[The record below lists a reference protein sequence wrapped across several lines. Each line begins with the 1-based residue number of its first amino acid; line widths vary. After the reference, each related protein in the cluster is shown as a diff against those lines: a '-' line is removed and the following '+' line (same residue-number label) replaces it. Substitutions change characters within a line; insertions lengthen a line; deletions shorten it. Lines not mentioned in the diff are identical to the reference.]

1 MHFAQY
7 YLDCLSQ
14 ASYLIGDETTG
25 RAVLVDP
32 RRDIDEYVRDA
43 EAAGL
48 RIELVVETHIHADF
62 LSGHLELAR
71 ATGATVC
78 FGEAAETGFPI
89 RRLRDGERILLGGDD
104 GDGVT
109 LTVLATPGHTLE
121 SICLVIRE
129 HPADEVP
136 FGVLTGDTLFV
147 GDVGRPDLLSAAGH
161 SPEDMAARLHHSL
174 HTKLLALPDAT
185 RVFPAHGAG
194 SACGRSLS
202 TETSSTIGDQRRL
215 NYALQPMPE
224 ADFVRLVTAG
234 QPATPG
240 YFAHDAAL
248 NRDGHPLLEPGPPVA
263 LTLDEALAARD
274 RQGAALLDCRPLT
287 AYTRAHLAGSFHT
300 SLDTRF
306 AEYTGSVVAPD
317 TPIVL
322 LADPGAEQEARLR
335 LARIGYDHVLGHL
348 PDPTAVL
355 ERCPAL
361 IRRSR
366 RIRSE
371 QLVGE
376 QGWLSDLPS
385 GGGGPVVEES
395 AVEGPVVE
403 EMGGSEVSGEVAGGV
418 ESADRE
424 PGGGEPGRD
433 EPGRDEL
440 GGREPGGREPGRD
453 ELDGREPCGGEP
465 GGGEPGRGEPV
476 GRGAAGRGAG
486 GSWPGGV
493 QLIDVRNPAEYEAG
507 ALPGARN
514 IPLAG
519 LRHRIG
525 ELDPDRPVVLYCRS
539 GNRSVI
545 AAALLEAHGFGDVC
559 DVVGGYEAV
568 AADAA

>member
-14 ASYLIGDETTG
+14 ASYLIGDKTTG

-32 RRDIDEYVRDA
+32 RRDIDDYLHDA

-48 RIELVVETHIHADF
+48 RIELVIETHIHADF

-71 ATGATVC
+71 ATGATIA
-78 FGEAAETGFPI
+78 FGEAAETGFPV
-89 RRLRDGERILLGGDD
+89 RRLRDGERISLGGDD
-104 GDGVT
+104 GQGVS

-121 SICLVIRE
+121 SICVVLRE
-129 HPADEVP
+129 HPDDDVP

-161 SPEDMAARLHHSL
+161 TPQDMAARLHRSL
-174 HTKLLALPDAT
+174 HTKLLTLPDAT

-202 TETSSTIGDQRRL
+202 SETSSTIGDQRRF
-215 NYALQPMPE
+215 NYALQPMPVD
-224 ADFVRLVTAG
+224 DFIRLVTAG

-248 NRDGHPLLEPGPPVA
+248 NRDGHPLLEPGPPPA

-274 RQGAALLDCRPLT
+274 RQGAVLLDCRPLA
-287 AYTRAHLAGSFHT
+287 AYTRAHLTGSLHT

-306 AEYTGSVVAPD
+306 AEYAGSVVTPG

-322 LADPGAEQEARLR
+322 LADPGTEQEARLR

-348 PDPTAVL
+348 PDPAAVL
-355 ERCPAL
+355 D
-361 IRRSR
+361 RRPELSSSSR
-366 RIRSE
+366 RIRYE
-371 QLVGE
+371 
-376 QGWLSDLPS
+376 
-385 GGGGPVVEES
+385 
-395 AVEGPVVE
+395 
-403 EMGGSEVSGEVAGGV
+403 
-418 ESADRE
+418 
-424 PGGGEPGRD
+424 
-433 EPGRDEL
+433 EL
-440 GGREPGGREPGRD
+440 GLGEARLAGVAEAEGGRTGGAESGDAIPTGSLPTDSGPTDSGPTDSGPTDSGPTDSGPTDSVPGD
-453 ELDGREPCGGEP
+453 I
-465 GGGEPGRGEPV
+465 
-476 GRGAAGRGAG
+476 
-486 GSWPGGV
+486 

-514 IPLAG
+514 LPLAG
-519 LRHRIG
+519 LAHRIA
-525 ELDPDRPVVLYCRS
+525 ELDPSRRVVLYCRS

-545 AAALLEAHGFGDVC
+545 AAALLEARGFAEVC
-559 DVVGGYEAV
+559 DVIGGYEAV
-568 AADAA
+568 GAGTQ

>member
-32 RRDIDEYVRDA
+32 RRDTDEYVRDA
-43 EAAGL
+43 KAAGL

-89 RRLRDGERILLGGDD
+89 RRLRDGERIQLGGED

-121 SICLVIRE
+121 SICLVIHE
-129 HPADEVP
+129 HPDDEVP

-224 ADFVRLVTAG
+224 ADFVRLITAG

-248 NRDGHPLLEPGPPVA
+248 NRDGHPLLEPGPPAA

-306 AEYTGSVVAPD
+306 AEYTGSVLAPG

-348 PDPTAVL
+348 PDPAAVL

-366 RIRSE
+366 RIRYE
-371 QLVGE
+371 ELVGE
-376 QGWLSDLPS
+376 QGWVSGGGS
-385 GGGGPVVEES
+385 GGGGPVEEEP
-395 AVEGPVVE
+395 AGE
-403 EMGGSEVSGEVAGGV
+403 EVSGEVLGGV
-418 ESADRE
+418 EVADRE
-424 PGGGEPGRD
+424 PGGGEA
-433 EPGRDEL
+433 
-440 GGREPGGREPGRD
+440 
-453 ELDGREPCGGEP
+453 CGGEP
-465 GGGEPGRGEPV
+465 GGDEPGRGEPV

-486 GSWPGGV
+486 GSWSTAV

-568 AADAA
+568 ATDAA

>member
-32 RRDIDEYVRDA
+32 RRDIDDYLHDA

-48 RIELVVETHIHADF
+48 RIELVIETHIHADF

-71 ATGATVC
+71 ATDAAIA

-89 RRLRDGERILLGGDD
+89 RRLRDGERISLGADD
-104 GDGVT
+104 TEGVT
-109 LTVLATPGHTLE
+109 LTALATPGHTLE

-129 HPADEVP
+129 HPDDEVP

-161 SPEDMAARLHHSL
+161 SPHDMAVRLYRSL
-174 HTKLLALPDAT
+174 HTKLLTLPDAT

-202 TETSSTIGDQRRL
+202 AETSSTIGDQRRL

-224 ADFVRLVTAG
+224 ADFVRLITAG

-248 NRDGHPLLEPGPPVA
+248 NRDGHPLLDPGPPAA
-263 LTLDEALAARD
+263 LSLDEALAARD
-274 RQGAALLDCRPLT
+274 RQGAVLLDCRPSA
-287 AYTRAHLAGSFHT
+287 AYTRAHLAGSLHT

-306 AEYTGSVVAPD
+306 AEYAGSVVAPG
-317 TPIVL
+317 TPVVL
-322 LADPGAEQEARLR
+322 IADPGTEQEARLR
-335 LARIGYDHVLGHL
+335 LARIGYDRVLGHL
-348 PDPTAVL
+348 SDPAAVL
-355 ERCPAL
+355 ERTPGL
-361 IRRSR
+361 TRRSR
-366 RIRSE
+366 RIRHDELALERPQS
-371 QLVGE
+371 QPAGAATADAPAADGPAADAPATGASVVGA
-376 QGWLSDLPS
+376 
-385 GGGGPVVEES
+385 PVVG
-395 AVEGPVVE
+395 AP
-403 EMGGSEVSGEVAGGV
+403 A
-418 ESADRE
+418 ADA
-424 PGGGEPGRD
+424 PAT
-433 EPGRDEL
+433 
-440 GGREPGGREPGRD
+440 
-453 ELDGREPCGGEP
+453 
-465 GGGEPGRGEPV
+465 
-476 GRGAAGRGAG
+476 GA
-486 GSWPGGV
+486 

-519 LRHRIG
+519 LAQRLT
-525 ELDPDRPVVLYCRS
+525 ELDPARPVVLYCRS
-539 GNRSVI
+539 GGRSVI
-545 AAALLEAHGFGDVC
+545 AAALLEARGFGEVC

-568 AADAA
+568 AAAVG

>member
-14 ASYLIGDETTG
+14 ASYLIGDKTTG

-32 RRDIDEYVRDA
+32 RRDIDDYLHDA

-48 RIELVVETHIHADF
+48 RIELVIETHIHADF

-71 ATGATVC
+71 ATGATIA

-89 RRLRDGERILLGGDD
+89 RRLRDGERLSLGADD
-104 GDGVT
+104 GQGVT

-121 SICLVIRE
+121 SICLVLHE
-129 HPADEVP
+129 HPDDDVP

-161 SPEDMAARLHHSL
+161 TPQDMAARLHRSL
-174 HTKLLALPDAT
+174 HTKLLILPDAT

-202 TETSSTIGDQRRL
+202 SETSSTIGDQRRY
-215 NYALQPMPE
+215 NYALQPMPVD
-224 ADFVRLVTAG
+224 DFIRLVTAG

-248 NRDGHPLLEPGPPVA
+248 NRDGHPLLEPGPPPA

-274 RQGAALLDCRPLT
+274 RQGAVLLDCRPLA
-287 AYTRAHLAGSFHT
+287 AYTRAHLTGSLHT

-306 AEYTGSVVAPD
+306 AEYAGSVVTPG

-322 LADPGAEQEARLR
+322 LADPGTEQEARLR

-355 ERCPAL
+355 ARTPAL
-361 IRRSR
+361 SSSSR
-366 RIRSE
+366 RIRHE
-371 QLVGE
+371 EL
-376 QGWLSDLPS
+376 DLREPRLAGAAEAEGDRTDGPESTAAQSGDAVPMHAVPS
-385 GGGGPVVEES
+385 GSQP
-395 AVEGPVVE
+395 ANAQPT
-403 EMGGSEVSGEVAGGV
+403 AI
-418 ESADRE
+418 
-424 PGGGEPGRD
+424 
-433 EPGRDEL
+433 
-440 GGREPGGREPGRD
+440 
-453 ELDGREPCGGEP
+453 
-465 GGGEPGRGEPV
+465 
-476 GRGAAGRGAG
+476 
-486 GSWPGGV
+486 
-493 QLIDVRNPAEYEAG
+493 QLIDVRNPSEYEAG

-514 IPLAG
+514 LPLAG
-519 LRHRIG
+519 LSHRIT
-525 ELDPDRPVVLYCRS
+525 ELDPSRPVVLYCRS

-545 AAALLEAHGFGDVC
+545 AAALLEAHGFAEVC
-559 DVVGGYEAV
+559 DVIGGYEAV
-568 AADAA
+568 GAGAQ

>member
-32 RRDIDEYVRDA
+32 RRDTDAYVRDA

-89 RRLRDGERILLGGDD
+89 RRLRDGERILLGEDD

-129 HPADEVP
+129 HPDDEVP

-161 SPEDMAARLHHSL
+161 SPQDMAARLHHSL

-248 NRDGHPLLEPGPPVA
+248 NRDGHPLLEPGPPAA

-306 AEYTGSVVAPD
+306 AEYTGSVLAPG
-317 TPIVL
+317 TPIIL

-335 LARIGYDHVLGHL
+335 LARIGYDYVLGHL
-348 PDPTAVL
+348 PDPAAVL

-361 IRRSR
+361 IRHSH
-366 RIRSE
+366 RIRYE
-371 QLVGE
+371 ELVGE
-376 QGWLSDLPS
+376 QGWVSGEPS
-385 GGGGPVVEES
+385 GGGALGGGGPVEEKP
-395 AVEGPVVE
+395 AGE
-403 EMGGSEVSGEVAGGV
+403 EAGGEELGGSEVSGEVLGGV
-418 ESADRE
+418 ELADC
-424 PGGGEPGRD
+424 
-433 EPGRDEL
+433 
-440 GGREPGGREPGRD
+440 EPGGREA
-453 ELDGREPCGGEP
+453 CGGEADCD
-465 GGGEPGRGEPV
+465 EPGRGEPV

-486 GSWPGGV
+486 GSWPAGV

-519 LRHRIG
+519 LRHRLG

-568 AADAA
+568 AAAAA

>member
-14 ASYLIGDETTG
+14 ASYLIGDKTTG

-32 RRDIDEYVRDA
+32 RRDIDDYLHDA

-48 RIELVVETHIHADF
+48 RIELVIETHIHADF

-71 ATGATVC
+71 ATGATIA
-78 FGEAAETGFPI
+78 FGEAAETGFPV
-89 RRLRDGERILLGGDD
+89 RRLRDGERISLGADD
-104 GDGVT
+104 GQGVT

-121 SICLVIRE
+121 SICLVLCE
-129 HPADEVP
+129 HPDDDVP

-161 SPEDMAARLHHSL
+161 TPQDMAARLHRSL
-174 HTKLLALPDAT
+174 HTKLLTLPDAT

-202 TETSSTIGDQRRL
+202 SETSSTIGDQRRF
-215 NYALQPMPE
+215 NYALQPMPVD
-224 ADFVRLVTAG
+224 DFIRLVTAG

-248 NRDGHPLLEPGPPVA
+248 NRDGHPLLEPGPPPA

-274 RQGAALLDCRPLT
+274 RQGAVLLDCRPLA
-287 AYTRAHLAGSFHT
+287 AYTRAHLTGSLHT

-306 AEYTGSVVAPD
+306 AEYAGSVVTPG

-322 LADPGAEQEARLR
+322 LADPGTEQEARLR

-355 ERCPAL
+355 DRMPEL
-361 IRRSR
+361 SSSSR
-366 RIRSE
+366 RVRHE
-371 QLVGE
+371 
-376 QGWLSDLPS
+376 
-385 GGGGPVVEES
+385 
-395 AVEGPVVE
+395 
-403 EMGGSEVSGEVAGGV
+403 
-418 ESADRE
+418 
-424 PGGGEPGRD
+424 
-433 EPGRDEL
+433 EL
-440 GGREPGGREPGRD
+440 GLGVARLAGAAEAEGGRT
-453 ELDGREPCGGEP
+453 GGA
-465 GGGEPGRGEPV
+465 V
-476 GRGAAGRGAG
+476 QTDVTSAAASTPTDSIPSDSAPKGSLPTDSVATDSVATDSGPAG
-486 GSWPGGV
+486 I

-514 IPLAG
+514 LPLAG
-519 LRHRIG
+519 LAHRIA
-525 ELDPDRPVVLYCRS
+525 ELDPSRPVVLYCRS

-545 AAALLEAHGFGDVC
+545 AAALLEAHGFAEVC
-559 DVVGGYEAV
+559 DVIGGYEAV
-568 AADAA
+568 GTGTR

>member
-14 ASYLIGDETTG
+14 ASYLIGDKTTG

-32 RRDIDEYVRDA
+32 RRDIDDYLHDA

-71 ATGATVC
+71 ATGAAIA
-78 FGEAAETGFPI
+78 FGEAAETGFPV
-89 RRLRDGERILLGGDD
+89 RRLRDGERLSLGPDD
-104 GDGVT
+104 GEGVT

-129 HPADEVP
+129 HPDDEVP

-161 SPEDMAARLHHSL
+161 SAPDMAARLHRSL
-174 HTKLLALPDAT
+174 HTKLLTLPDAT

-202 TETSSTIGDQRRL
+202 SETSSTIGDQRRF

-234 QPATPG
+234 QPTAPG

-248 NRDGHPLLEPGPPVA
+248 NRDGHPLLEPGPPAA
-263 LTLDEALAARD
+263 LTLDEALEARD
-274 RQGAALLDCRPLT
+274 RQGAVLLDCRPLA
-287 AYTRAHLAGSFHT
+287 AYTRAHLVGSLHT

-306 AEYTGSVVAPD
+306 AEYAGTVVAPG

-322 LADPGAEQEARLR
+322 LADPGTEQEARLR

-348 PDPTAVL
+348 PDPSAVL
-355 ERCPAL
+355 DRTPAL
-361 IRRSR
+361 TRSSH
-366 RIRSE
+366 RIRHDE
-371 QLVGE
+371 LDAGPTGAGLTGAGPVGVGGAGAGADATGAE
-376 QGWLSDLPS
+376 MA
-385 GGGGPVVEES
+385 GGGP
-395 AVEGPVVE
+395 
-403 EMGGSEVSGEVAGGV
+403 
-418 ESADRE
+418 
-424 PGGGEPGRD
+424 
-433 EPGRDEL
+433 
-440 GGREPGGREPGRD
+440 
-453 ELDGREPCGGEP
+453 
-465 GGGEPGRGEPV
+465 
-476 GRGAAGRGAG
+476 AAPAHR
-486 GSWPGGV
+486 SPI

-519 LRHRIG
+519 LPHRID
-525 ELDPDRPVVLYCRS
+525 ELDPSRPVVLYCRS

-545 AAALLEAHGFGDVC
+545 AAALLEARGFGDVC
-559 DVVGGYEAV
+559 DVVGGYEAAGAGV
-568 AADAA
+568 G

>member
-14 ASYLIGDETTG
+14 ASYLIGDENTG

-32 RRDIDEYVRDA
+32 RRDTDEYVRDA
-43 EAAGL
+43 EVAGL
-48 RIELVVETHIHADF
+48 RIELVIETHIHADF

-78 FGEAAETGFPI
+78 FGADAETGFPI
-89 RRLRDGERILLGGDD
+89 RRLHDGERLSLGGDD
-104 GDGVT
+104 GEGVT

-121 SICLVIRE
+121 SICLVLHE
-129 HPADEVP
+129 HPDDEVP

-161 SPEDMAARLHHSL
+161 TPQDMAARLHHSL
-174 HTKLLALPDAT
+174 HTKLLTLPDAT

-224 ADFVRLVTAG
+224 TDFIRLVTAG

-248 NRDGHPLLEPGPPVA
+248 NRDGHPLLEPGPPPA
-263 LTLDEALAARD
+263 LTLDEALTARD
-274 RQGAALLDCRPLT
+274 RQGAALLDCRPLA

-300 SLDTRF
+300 GLDTRF
-306 AEYTGSVVAPD
+306 AEYSGSVVAPG

-348 PDPTAVL
+348 PDPAAVL
-355 ERCPAL
+355 ERHPAL
-361 IRRSR
+361 TRRSH
-366 RIRSE
+366 RIRHE
-371 QLVGE
+371 DLAGE
-376 QGWLSDLPS
+376 RGPWSAGLPVDGTTDGGASGEAS
-385 GGGGPVVEES
+385 GGEAP
-395 AVEGPVVE
+395 
-403 EMGGSEVSGEVAGGV
+403 GGV
-418 ESADRE
+418 APGGESSADRPAT
-424 PGGGEPGRD
+424 PGVRTD
-433 EPGRDEL
+433 R
-440 GGREPGGREPGRD
+440 
-453 ELDGREPCGGEP
+453 
-465 GGGEPGRGEPV
+465 
-476 GRGAAGRGAG
+476 
-486 GSWPGGV
+486 V

-519 LRHRIG
+519 LRHHLT

-559 DVVGGYEAV
+559 DVVGGYDAV
-568 AADAA
+568 VTGAEVG

>member
-32 RRDIDEYVRDA
+32 RRDTDEYVRDA

-89 RRLRDGERILLGGDD
+89 RRLRDGERIMLGGDD

-129 HPADEVP
+129 HPDDEVP

-248 NRDGHPLLEPGPPVA
+248 NRDGHPLLEPGPPAA

-306 AEYTGSVVAPD
+306 AEYTGSVLAPG

-348 PDPTAVL
+348 PDPAAVL

-366 RIRSE
+366 RIRYE
-371 QLVGE
+371 ELVGE
-376 QGWLSDLPS
+376 QGWVS
-385 GGGGPVVEES
+385 GGGSGGGAPGGGGSVEEKP
-395 AVEGPVVE
+395 AGE
-403 EMGGSEVSGEVAGGV
+403 EVGAEEVSGSEASGEVLGGV
-418 ESADRE
+418 EVADRE
-424 PGGGEPGRD
+424 PGGREA
-433 EPGRDEL
+433 
-440 GGREPGGREPGRD
+440 GGREA
-453 ELDGREPCGGEP
+453 C
-465 GGGEPGRGEPV
+465 GGEPGRGEPV
-476 GRGAAGRGAG
+476 GRGAAGRGVG
-486 GSWPGGV
+486 GAWSTAV

-559 DVVGGYEAV
+559 DVLGGYEAV
-568 AADAA
+568 ATDAA

>member
-32 RRDIDEYVRDA
+32 RRDTDEYVRDA

-89 RRLRDGERILLGGDD
+89 RRLRDGERIQLGGEDGD

-129 HPADEVP
+129 HPDDEVP

-202 TETSSTIGDQRRL
+202 TETSSTIGDQRRH

-248 NRDGHPLLEPGPPVA
+248 NRDGHPLLEPGPPAA

-274 RQGAALLDCRPLT
+274 RQGAALLDCRPLS

-306 AEYTGSVVAPD
+306 AEYTGSVLVPG

-348 PDPTAVL
+348 PDLAAVL

-361 IRRSR
+361 IRRSH
-366 RIRSE
+366 RIRYE
-371 QLVGE
+371 ELVGE
-376 QGWLSDLPS
+376 QGWVSGGAS
-385 GGGGPVVEES
+385 GGGGAMQGTSDGES
-395 AVEGPVVE
+395 L
-403 EMGGSEVSGEVAGGV
+403 GSKVSGDVLGGV
-418 ESADRE
+418 ELADRE
-424 PGGGEPGRD
+424 PGG
-433 EPGRDEL
+433 
-440 GGREPGGREPGRD
+440 REAR
-453 ELDGREPCGGEP
+453 GGEP
-465 GGGEPGRGEPV
+465 DCGEPDRGEPV
-476 GRGAAGRGAG
+476 GGGAVGRGAG
-486 GSWPGGV
+486 GSWPAGV

-519 LRHRIG
+519 LRHRLG

-559 DVVGGYEAV
+559 DVLGGYEAV

>member
-14 ASYLIGDETTG
+14 ASYLIGDKTTG

-32 RRDIDEYVRDA
+32 RRDIDDYLHDA

-48 RIELVVETHIHADF
+48 RIELVIETHIHADF

-71 ATGATVC
+71 ATGATIA
-78 FGEAAETGFPI
+78 FGEAAETGFPV
-89 RRLRDGERILLGGDD
+89 RRLRDGERVSLGADD
-104 GDGVT
+104 GQGVT

-121 SICLVIRE
+121 SICLVLRE
-129 HPADEVP
+129 HPDDDVP

-161 SPEDMAARLHHSL
+161 TPQDMAARLHRSL
-174 HTKLLALPDAT
+174 HTKLLTLPDAT

-202 TETSSTIGDQRRL
+202 SESSSTIGDQRRF
-215 NYALQPMPE
+215 NYALQPMPVD
-224 ADFVRLVTAG
+224 DFIRLVTAG

-248 NRDGHPLLEPGPPVA
+248 NRDGHPLLEPGPPPA

-274 RQGAALLDCRPLT
+274 RQGAVLLDCRPLA
-287 AYTRAHLAGSFHT
+287 AYTRAHLTGSLHT

-306 AEYTGSVVAPD
+306 AEYAGSVVTPG

-322 LADPGAEQEARLR
+322 LADPGTEQEARLR

-348 PDPTAVL
+348 PDPAAVL
-355 ERCPAL
+355 DRMPEL
-361 IRRSR
+361 SSSSR
-366 RIRSE
+366 RVRHE
-371 QLVGE
+371 
-376 QGWLSDLPS
+376 
-385 GGGGPVVEES
+385 
-395 AVEGPVVE
+395 
-403 EMGGSEVSGEVAGGV
+403 
-418 ESADRE
+418 
-424 PGGGEPGRD
+424 
-433 EPGRDEL
+433 EL
-440 GGREPGGREPGRD
+440 GLGEARLAGVAEAEGGRT
-453 ELDGREPCGGEP
+453 GGAESGDALP
-465 GGGEPGRGEPV
+465 T
-476 GRGAAGRGAG
+476 
-486 GSWPGGV
+486 GSLPTDSLPTDSGPADI

-514 IPLAG
+514 LPLAG
-519 LRHRIG
+519 LAHRIA
-525 ELDPDRPVVLYCRS
+525 ELDPSRPVVLYCRS

-545 AAALLEAHGFGDVC
+545 AAALLEAHGFAEVC
-559 DVVGGYEAV
+559 DVIGGYDAV
-568 AADAA
+568 GAGTQ

>member
-14 ASYLIGDETTG
+14 ASYLIGDKTTG

-32 RRDIDEYVRDA
+32 RRDIDDYLHDA

-48 RIELVVETHIHADF
+48 RIELVIETHIHADF

-71 ATGATVC
+71 ATGATIA
-78 FGEAAETGFPI
+78 FGEAAETGFPV
-89 RRLRDGERILLGGDD
+89 RRLRDGERISLGGDD
-104 GDGVT
+104 GQGVT

-121 SICLVIRE
+121 SICVVLRE
-129 HPADEVP
+129 HPDDDVP

-161 SPEDMAARLHHSL
+161 TPQDMAARLHRSL
-174 HTKLLALPDAT
+174 HTKLLTLPDAT

-202 TETSSTIGDQRRL
+202 SETSSTIGDQRRF
-215 NYALQPMPE
+215 NYALQPMPVD
-224 ADFVRLVTAG
+224 DFIRLVTAG

-248 NRDGHPLLEPGPPVA
+248 NRDGHPLLEPGPPPA

-274 RQGAALLDCRPLT
+274 RQGAVLLDCRPLA
-287 AYTRAHLAGSFHT
+287 AYTRAHLTGSLHT

-306 AEYTGSVVAPD
+306 AEYAGSVVTPG

-322 LADPGAEQEARLR
+322 LADPGTEQEARLR

-348 PDPTAVL
+348 PDPAAVL
-355 ERCPAL
+355 DRMPEL
-361 IRRSR
+361 SSSSR
-366 RIRSE
+366 RIRYEELGVREAPLAGVAKAEGGRTDGAES
-371 QLVGE
+371 GDAIPT
-376 QGWLSDLPS
+376 GSLPTDS
-385 GGGGPVVEES
+385 GPADSVPTDS
-395 AVEGPVVE
+395 
-403 EMGGSEVSGEVAGGV
+403 
-418 ESADRE
+418 ESADSV
-424 PGGGEPGRD
+424 PTNS
-433 EPGRDEL
+433 
-440 GGREPGGREPGRD
+440 
-453 ELDGREPCGGEP
+453 
-465 GGGEPGRGEPV
+465 
-476 GRGAAGRGAG
+476 
-486 GSWPGGV
+486 GSADFAPADI

-514 IPLAG
+514 LPLAG
-519 LRHRIG
+519 LAHRIA
-525 ELDPDRPVVLYCRS
+525 ELDPSRRVVLYCRS

-545 AAALLEAHGFGDVC
+545 AAALLEARGFAEVC
-559 DVVGGYEAV
+559 DVIGGYEAV
-568 AADAA
+568 GAGTQ

>member
-14 ASYLIGDETTG
+14 ASYLIGDKTTG

-32 RRDIDEYVRDA
+32 RRDIDDYLHDA

-48 RIELVVETHIHADF
+48 RIELVIETHIHADF

-71 ATGATVC
+71 ATGATIA
-78 FGEAAETGFPI
+78 FGEAAETGFPV
-89 RRLRDGERILLGGDD
+89 RRLRDGERISLGADD
-104 GDGVT
+104 GQGVT

-121 SICLVIRE
+121 SICLVLRE
-129 HPADEVP
+129 HPDDDVP

-161 SPEDMAARLHHSL
+161 TPQDMAARLHRSL
-174 HTKLLALPDAT
+174 HTKLLTLPDAT

-202 TETSSTIGDQRRL
+202 SETSSTIGDQRRY
-215 NYALQPMPE
+215 NYALQPMPVD
-224 ADFVRLVTAG
+224 DFIRLVTAG

-248 NRDGHPLLEPGPPVA
+248 NRDGHPLLEPGPPPA

-274 RQGAALLDCRPLT
+274 RQGAVLLDCRPLA
-287 AYTRAHLAGSFHT
+287 AYTRAHLTGSLHT

-306 AEYTGSVVAPD
+306 AEYAGSVVTPG

-322 LADPGAEQEARLR
+322 LADPGTEQEARLR

-348 PDPTAVL
+348 PDPAAVL
-355 ERCPAL
+355 DRMPEL
-361 IRRSR
+361 SSSSR
-366 RIRSE
+366 RIRHE
-371 QLVGE
+371 
-376 QGWLSDLPS
+376 
-385 GGGGPVVEES
+385 
-395 AVEGPVVE
+395 
-403 EMGGSEVSGEVAGGV
+403 
-418 ESADRE
+418 
-424 PGGGEPGRD
+424 
-433 EPGRDEL
+433 EL
-440 GGREPGGREPGRD
+440 GLGEARLAGVAEAEGGRT
-453 ELDGREPCGGEP
+453 GGAESGDALP
-465 GGGEPGRGEPV
+465 T
-476 GRGAAGRGAG
+476 
-486 GSWPGGV
+486 GSLPTDSGPADI

-514 IPLAG
+514 LPLAG
-519 LRHRIG
+519 LAHRIG
-525 ELDPDRPVVLYCRS
+525 ELDPSRPVVLYCRS

-545 AAALLEAHGFGDVC
+545 AAALLEAHGFAEVC
-559 DVVGGYEAV
+559 DVIGGYDAV
-568 AADAA
+568 GTGTQ

>member
-14 ASYLIGDETTG
+14 ASYLIGDKTTG

-32 RRDIDEYVRDA
+32 RRDIDDYLHDA

-48 RIELVVETHIHADF
+48 RIELVIETHIHADF

-71 ATGATVC
+71 ATGATIA
-78 FGEAAETGFPI
+78 FGEAAETGFPV
-89 RRLRDGERILLGGDD
+89 RRLRDGERISLGADD
-104 GDGVT
+104 GQGVT

-121 SICLVIRE
+121 SICLVLRE
-129 HPADEVP
+129 HPDDDVP

-161 SPEDMAARLHHSL
+161 TPQDMAARLHRSL
-174 HTKLLALPDAT
+174 HTKLLTLPDAT

-202 TETSSTIGDQRRL
+202 SETSSTIGDQRRY
-215 NYALQPMPE
+215 NYALQPMPVD
-224 ADFVRLVTAG
+224 DFIRLVTAG

-248 NRDGHPLLEPGPPVA
+248 NRDGHPLLEPGPPPA

-274 RQGAALLDCRPLT
+274 RQGAVLLDCRPLA
-287 AYTRAHLAGSFHT
+287 AYTRAHLTGSLHT

-306 AEYTGSVVAPD
+306 AEYAGSVVTPG

-322 LADPGAEQEARLR
+322 LADPGTEQEARLR

-355 ERCPAL
+355 DRMPEL
-361 IRRSR
+361 SSSSR
-366 RIRSE
+366 RIRHE
-371 QLVGE
+371 ELGLGE
-376 QGWLSDLPS
+376 ARLAGVAEAEGGRMGGVAQTDVTSADPTPS
-385 GGGGPVVEES
+385 GSIPK
-395 AVEGPVVE
+395 
-403 EMGGSEVSGEVAGGV
+403 GSLPTGSVATDSV
-418 ESADRE
+418 TTDI
-424 PGGGEPGRD
+424 
-433 EPGRDEL
+433 
-440 GGREPGGREPGRD
+440 
-453 ELDGREPCGGEP
+453 
-465 GGGEPGRGEPV
+465 
-476 GRGAAGRGAG
+476 
-486 GSWPGGV
+486 

-514 IPLAG
+514 LPLAG
-519 LRHRIG
+519 LAHRIA
-525 ELDPDRPVVLYCRS
+525 ELDPSRPVVLYCRS

-545 AAALLEAHGFGDVC
+545 AAALLEARGFAEVC
-559 DVVGGYEAV
+559 DVIGGYDVVGAGTQ
-568 AADAA
+568 

>member
-32 RRDIDEYVRDA
+32 RRDTDEYVRDA

-78 FGEAAETGFPI
+78 FGAAAETGFPI
-89 RRLRDGERILLGGDD
+89 RRLSDGERLSLGGDD
-104 GDGVT
+104 GGGVT

-121 SICLVIRE
+121 SICLVIHE
-129 HPADEVP
+129 HPDDEVP

-161 SPEDMAARLHHSL
+161 SPHDMAARLHHSL
-174 HTKLLALPDAT
+174 HTKLLTLPDAT

-224 ADFVRLVTAG
+224 ADFIRLVTAG

-248 NRDGHPLLEPGPPVA
+248 NRDGHPLLEPGPPPA

-274 RQGAALLDCRPLT
+274 RQGAALLDCRPLA

-306 AEYTGSVVAPD
+306 AEYSGSVVAPG

-348 PDPTAVL
+348 PDPAAVL

-361 IRRSR
+361 TRRSQ
-366 RIRSE
+366 RIRHE
-371 QLVGE
+371 DLAGE
-376 QGWLSDLPS
+376 EGPCSWS
-385 GGGGPVVEES
+385 GGL
-395 AVEGPVVE
+395 
-403 EMGGSEVSGEVAGGV
+403 
-418 ESADRE
+418 SADGKTGGGTDGVAPDGGASGDEASRRAAS
-424 PGGGEPGRD
+424 GGGEPAER
-433 EPGRDEL
+433 PATA
-440 GGREPGGREPGRD
+440 
-453 ELDGREPCGGEP
+453 
-465 GGGEPGRGEPV
+465 
-476 GRGAAGRGAG
+476 GARAD
-486 GSWPGGV
+486 GV

-519 LRHRIG
+519 LRHHIA

-559 DVVGGYEAV
+559 DVVGGYDAV
-568 AADAA
+568 AAGGGEIAG

>member
-14 ASYLIGDETTG
+14 ASYLIGDEATG

-32 RRDIDEYVRDA
+32 RRDIDDYLHDA
-43 EAAGL
+43 EVAGL
-48 RIELVVETHIHADF
+48 CIELVIETHIHADF

-71 ATGATVC
+71 ATGAAIA

-89 RRLRDGERILLGGDD
+89 RRLRDGERISLGADD
-104 GDGVT
+104 AGVT

-121 SICLVIRE
+121 SICLVLRE
-129 HPADEVP
+129 HPDDQVP

-161 SPEDMAARLHHSL
+161 SPRDMAIRLHRSL
-174 HTKLLALPDAT
+174 HTKLMALPDAT

-224 ADFVRLVTAG
+224 ADFVRLITAG
-234 QPATPG
+234 QPTTPG

-248 NRDGHPLLEPGPPVA
+248 NRDGHPLLEPGPPAA

-274 RQGAALLDCRPLT
+274 RQGAVLLDCRPPA
-287 AYTRAHLAGSFHT
+287 AYTRAHLAGSLHT

-306 AEYTGSVVAPD
+306 AEYAGSVVTPG

-322 LADPGAEQEARLR
+322 LADPGTEQEARLR
-335 LARIGYDHVLGHL
+335 LARIGYDRVLGHL
-348 PDPTAVL
+348 PDPAAVL
-355 ERCPAL
+355 DGTPTLA
-361 IRRSR
+361 RRSHR
-366 RIRSE
+366 VRHE
-371 QLVGE
+371 ELPQMQPE
-376 QGWLSDLPS
+376 LSDADAADDPLLAASLVDASSASSADGPS
-385 GGGGPVVEES
+385 LDAQS
-395 AVEGPVVE
+395 AVGQP
-403 EMGGSEVSGEVAGGV
+403 AGGQ
-418 ESADRE
+418 S
-424 PGGGEPGRD
+424 
-433 EPGRDEL
+433 
-440 GGREPGGREPGRD
+440 
-453 ELDGREPCGGEP
+453 
-465 GGGEPGRGEPV
+465 
-476 GRGAAGRGAG
+476 AG
-486 GSWPGGV
+486 GHPAGV
-493 QLIDVRNPAEYEAG
+493 ASAGAHSSGTRSAAAAHSSGIQLIDVRNPAEYEAG

-514 IPLAG
+514 IPLAA
-519 LRHRIG
+519 LPQRIN
-525 ELDPDRPVVLYCRS
+525 ELDPARPVVLYCRS

-545 AAALLEAHGFGDVC
+545 AAALLEARGFGDVC

-568 AADAA
+568 AADVG

>member
-32 RRDIDEYVRDA
+32 RRDIDDYLHDA

-48 RIELVVETHIHADF
+48 RIELVIETHVHADF
-62 LSGHLELAR
+62 LSGHLEIAR
-71 ATGATVC
+71 ATGATVA

-89 RRLRDGERILLGGDD
+89 RRLRDGERLSLGAD
-104 GDGVT
+104 GGEGVT

-121 SICLVIRE
+121 SICLVLHE
-129 HPADEVP
+129 HPEDDVP

-161 SPEDMAARLHHSL
+161 TPQDMAARLYRSL
-174 HTKLLALPDAT
+174 HTKLLTLPDAT

-194 SACGRSLS
+194 SACGRNLS
-202 TETSSTIGDQRRL
+202 SETSSTIGDQRRL

-224 ADFVRLVTAG
+224 ADFVRLITAG

-248 NRDGHPLLEPGPPVA
+248 NRDGHPLLEPGPPPA
-263 LTLDEALAARD
+263 LTLDEALTARD
-274 RQGAALLDCRPLT
+274 QGAALLDCRPL
-287 AYTRAHLAGSFHT
+287 ADYTRAHLAGSLHT

-306 AEYTGSVVAPD
+306 AEYAGSVVAPG

-322 LADPGAEQEARLR
+322 LATPGTEQEARLR

-348 PDPTAVL
+348 PDPAAVL
-355 ERCPAL
+355 DRTPELSRS
-361 IRRSR
+361 SR
-366 RIRSE
+366 RIHHEELAAHGTGVAQGEPTAEGSAGGDQSAGRSGAPAADAE
-371 QLVGE
+371 SV
-376 QGWLSDLPS
+376 DARPS
-385 GGGGPVVEES
+385 GVEP
-395 AVEGPVVE
+395 AD
-403 EMGGSEVSGEVAGGV
+403 A
-418 ESADRE
+418 ESADARPSGVE
-424 PGGGEPGRD
+424 PADAESVDAEAVGA
-433 EPGRDEL
+433 
-440 GGREPGGREPGRD
+440 
-453 ELDGREPCGGEP
+453 
-465 GGGEPGRGEPV
+465 EPV
-476 GRGAAGRGAG
+476 
-486 GSWPGGV
+486 GV

-514 IPLAG
+514 VPLAG
-519 LRHRIG
+519 LSDRLT
-525 ELDPDRPVVLYCRS
+525 ELDPARPVVLYCRS

-545 AAALLEAHGFGDVC
+545 AAALLEAHGFTEVC
-559 DVVGGYEAV
+559 DVIGGY
-568 AADAA
+568 DAAEAGAGAG

>member
-14 ASYLIGDETTG
+14 ASYLIGDKTTG

-32 RRDIDEYVRDA
+32 RRDIDDYLHDA

-48 RIELVVETHIHADF
+48 RIELVIETHIHADF

-71 ATGATVC
+71 ATGATIA

-89 RRLRDGERILLGGDD
+89 RRLRDGERISLGAD
-104 GDGVT
+104 GGQGVT

-121 SICLVIRE
+121 SICLVLHE
-129 HPADEVP
+129 QPDDDVP

-161 SPEDMAARLHHSL
+161 TPQDMAARLHRSL
-174 HTKLLALPDAT
+174 HTKLMALPDAT

-202 TETSSTIGDQRRL
+202 SETSSTIGDQRRF

-224 ADFVRLVTAG
+224 ADFIRLVTAG

-248 NRDGHPLLEPGPPVA
+248 NRDGHPLLEPGPPPA

-274 RQGAALLDCRPLT
+274 RQGAVLLDCRPLA
-287 AYTRAHLAGSFHT
+287 AYTRAHLTGSLHT

-306 AEYTGSVVAPD
+306 AEYAGSVVTPG

-322 LADPGAEQEARLR
+322 LADPGTEQEARLR

-355 ERCPAL
+355 DRTPAL
-361 IRRSR
+361 SRSSR
-366 RIRSE
+366 RIPYE
-371 QLVGE
+371 QLTLRERQLGRSGSTE
-376 QGWLSDLPS
+376 GARPGDAEPADAQSPDAQPADAQAADAMPGDALPADVTPDEVTLADVT
-385 GGGGPVVEES
+385 PV
-395 AVEGPVVE
+395 
-403 EMGGSEVSGEVAGGV
+403 
-418 ESADRE
+418 D
-424 PGGGEPGRD
+424 
-433 EPGRDEL
+433 
-440 GGREPGGREPGRD
+440 
-453 ELDGREPCGGEP
+453 
-465 GGGEPGRGEPV
+465 
-476 GRGAAGRGAG
+476 
-486 GSWPGGV
+486 V

-519 LRHRIG
+519 LPHRIT
-525 ELDPDRPVVLYCRS
+525 ELDPARPVVLYCRS

-545 AAALLEAHGFGDVC
+545 AAALLEARGFAEVC
-559 DVVGGYEAV
+559 DVIGGYEA
-568 AADAA
+568 AAGAGVQ

>member
-32 RRDIDEYVRDA
+32 RRDIDDYLHDA

-48 RIELVVETHIHADF
+48 RIELVIETHIHADF

-71 ATGATVC
+71 ATGATIA

-89 RRLRDGERILLGGDD
+89 RRLRDGEHISLGADD
-104 GDGVT
+104 GQGVT

-121 SICLVIRE
+121 SICLVLRE
-129 HPADEVP
+129 HPDDEVP
-136 FGVLTGDTLFV
+136 YGVLTGDTLFV

-161 SPEDMAARLHHSL
+161 TPQDMAARLHHSL
-174 HTKLLALPDAT
+174 HTKLLTLPDAT

-194 SACGRSLS
+194 SACGRNLS
-202 TETSSTIGDQRRL
+202 SETSSTIGDQRRF

-224 ADFVRLVTAG
+224 ADFIRLVTAG
-234 QPATPG
+234 QPTTPG

-248 NRDGHPLLEPGPPVA
+248 NRDGHPLLEPGPPPA

-274 RQGAALLDCRPLT
+274 QQGAVLLDCRPLA
-287 AYTRAHLAGSFHT
+287 AYTRAHLTGSLHT

-306 AEYTGSVVAPD
+306 AEYAGSVVAPG

-322 LADPGAEQEARLR
+322 LADPGTEQEARLR

-355 ERCPAL
+355 NRMPAL
-361 IRRSR
+361 SRGSR
-366 RIRSE
+366 RILHGE
-371 QLVGE
+371 LALWEPQL
-376 QGWLSDLPS
+376 DK
-385 GGGGPVVEES
+385 GGP
-395 AVEGPVVE
+395 AEG
-403 EMGGSEVSGEVAGGV
+403 ART
-418 ESADRE
+418 ADA
-424 PGGGEPGRD
+424 
-433 EPGRDEL
+433 
-440 GGREPGGREPGRD
+440 
-453 ELDGREPCGGEP
+453 
-465 GGGEPGRGEPV
+465 EPV
-476 GRGAAGRGAG
+476 DAESSAARPADDM
-486 GSWPGGV
+486 PADATQADV

-519 LRHRIG
+519 LPHRIA
-525 ELDPDRPVVLYCRS
+525 ELDPARPVVLYCRS

-545 AAALLEAHGFGDVC
+545 AAALLEARGFEEVC
-559 DVVGGYEAV
+559 DVIGGYEA
-568 AADAA
+568 AAGAGV